1 MRKFAEFMEKNRE
14 KAYAIAHENCKH
26 DKAGHCLVSKNDA
39 WMKETCWDND
49 FARMEERHIV
59 AN

>member
-49 FARMEERHIV
+49 FARME
-59 AN
+59 